1 MPDFTRIPPPK
12 WQRPGE
18 VLGAT
23 VTTCRA
29 RPVARH
35 HTPARHID
43 RGASR
48 GVSHWH
54 AWGRGKQHGE
64 GGRTGASHSDPQ
76 PAATAEAPA
85 SSVGQ
90 AAAPSLEAA
99 GGGPPSRQPRERCT
113 HLQTTPAEDLP
124 RHPRASDAAARLC
137 LVHQLRLTST
147 STVGS
152 CVRRPTGEVGS
163 VVVGRDGGS
172 CPRPGVVRGQLAG
185 RRTSTEPRLK
195 PSAGQPP
202 RRMQVGPPAT
212 ICVLQCESLGRLNA
226 LCWTRRGRL
235 PGA

>member
-1 MPDFTRIPPPK
+1 MPGAASGPPPYPCHGTSTGARAEASHTGTPGDAENSMARVGERERLTVTRSR
-12 WQRPGE
+12 QRPRRRQPPASGRPPLQASRRRAAAHPPVSLE
-18 VLGAT
+18 NGAP
-23 VTTCRA
+23 TCR
-29 RPVARH
+29 RRQ
-35 HTPARHID
+35 
-43 RGASR
+43 RGP
-48 GVSHWH
+48 
-54 AWGRGKQHGE
+54 
-64 GGRTGASHSDPQ
+64 D
-76 PAATAEAPA
+76 
-85 SSVGQ
+85 
-90 AAAPSLEAA
+90 
-99 GGGPPSRQPRERCT
+99 
-113 HLQTTPAEDLP
+113 AEDLS
-124 RHPRASDAAARLC
+124 RRPRASAAAARPC